1 MGAYGLAI
9 TNLLTKDPNNEITVW
24 SESSEKVKEIN
35 TTGKLK
41 SIFKDKKFP
50 KTITYTTSIK
60 EATINKDIIFI
71 VVAAQY
77 VDTVSEEMSKYLD
90 KNTHVCICSKGIE
103 QDTCRFVH
111 EVFLKYNKTKKLAI
125 ISGPSFAIDIMNEE
139 PVALT
144 IASTHKKTIKVI
156 KGVMTNDFLKLRD
169 TKDFIGVETCGSI
182 KNIIAIASGIISGL
196 GYSDSTRAFLITEAV
211 HDMKELI
218 TGLGG
223 DRKTILSYSGIGD
236 LLLTCTS
243 IKSRNFSY
251 GILIGQKKEK
261 EANEYIKTTT
271 VEGYY
276 TLKSIYKLIKKKKI
290 KIPVIDLMYKIIIN
304 NESPDLLIKFLINKK

>member
-9 TNLLTKDPNNEITVW
+9 ANLLTKTQNNEIMVW
-24 SESSEKVKEIN
+24 SESKEKIEEVNKTN
-35 TTGKLK
+35 MLQVA
-41 SIFKDKKFP
+41 FKDKLLP
-50 KTITYTTSIK
+50 KSLKYTLSMEEAIK
-60 EATINKDIIFI
+60 DKDIVFI

-77 VDTVSEEMSKYLD
+77 VDSVALSMKPFLN

-103 QDTCRFVH
+103 QDTCSFVSD
-111 EVFLKYNKTKKLAI
+111 VFRKYIKTRRLAV
-125 ISGPSFAIDIMNEE
+125 ISGPSFAIDIMNGE

-144 IASTHKKTIKVI
+144 LASSNKKTIKAI
-156 KGVMTNDFLKLRD
+156 KGVMCNSTLKLRETND
-169 TKDFIGVETCGSI
+169 YIGVQTCGSI

-196 GYSDSTRAFLITEAV
+196 GYSDSTRAFLITEAA
-211 HDMKELI
+211 HDMKEII
-218 TGLGG
+218 TSLGG

-251 GILIGQKKEK
+251 GKLLGEKNFEAAKEYLAK
-261 EANEYIKTTT
+261 TT

-276 TLKSIYKLIKKKKI
+276 TLKSVYQLIKKKKI
-290 KIPVIDLMYKIIIN
+290 KIPVIDLMDRIVMH
-304 NESPDLLIKFLINKK
+304 NEKPELLIEFLINKK